1 MATSCFKNFV
11 QIVGYVWNN
20 LATPQEKET
29 SKWKPSEQGVSI
41 EAQAEKISA
50 MAVVQAAGLVEII
63 ITRQGSTCHP
73 AGAAGTQPLPVLR
86 LSAAKNQEPPGAYTV
101 YFVECP
107 ECQARGPVAS
117 SEEKTK
123 ATWIQRAK

>member
-1 MATSCFKNFV
+1 MKHRQKRLAQWQLFKPP
-11 QIVGYVWNN
+11 GWSRLSSLGRAA
-20 LATPQEKET
+20 LATQQEQQAPNPCPFCG
-29 SKWKPSEQGVSI
+29 S
-41 EAQAEKISA
+41 AQLKI
-50 MAVVQAAGLVEII
+50 
-63 ITRQGSTCHP
+63 R
-73 AGAAGTQPLPVLR
+73 
-86 LSAAKNQEPPGAYTV
+86 NQPGAYTV